1 MSKTNWS
8 KIPTR
13 IWKVVLYKENKKG
26 EQKFYE
32 YDGDH
37 SWMAEPLCNVEDE
50 YLIEMEDKNG

>member
-8 KIPTR
+8 KIETG
-13 IWKVVLYKENKKG
+13 IWKVVLFKENARG

-37 SWMAEPLCNVEDE
+37 SFIAEQMCDVEDK
-50 YLIEMEDKNG
+50 YLRELEDENG

>member
-8 KIPTR
+8 KIETE
-13 IWKVVLYKENKKG
+13 IWKVVLFKENAKG

-37 SWMAEPLCNVEDE
+37 SFIAEQMWDVEDK
-50 YLIEMEDKNG
+50 YLRELEDENG

>member
-8 KIPTR
+8 KIPTG
-13 IWKVVLYKENKKG
+13 IWKVVLFKENKKG

-37 SWMAEPLCNVEDE
+37 SFIAEQMYDVEDK
-50 YLIEMEDKNG
+50 YLRELEDENG

>member
-8 KIPTR
+8 KIETG
-13 IWKVVLYKENKKG
+13 IWKVVLFKENARG

-37 SWMAEPLCNVEDE
+37 SFIAEQMYDVEDK
-50 YLIEMEDKNG
+50 YLRELEDENG